1 MTKTAVHHPKSGKK
15 FPHFAEKFINCAQ
28 KTATIRALCG
38 GRGVLPGNK
47 RVRQHH
53 DNQISQNFDAGA
65 IEVVKAEQA
74 GDIQL
79 NLRKDSNADFCQ
91 WFHFRLGARDQE
103 VVMQFLMQ
111 VNRLTPKAGKI
122 TVRWQVMTAKPGS
135 VWIRSLTAK

>member
-1 MTKTAVHHPKSGKK
+1 MTKTAVHHQKVEKNFHTSLKSSSIVRKK
-15 FPHFAEKFINCAQ
+15 LQQYAHYAADAVSC
-28 KTATIRALCG
+28 
-38 GRGVLPGNK
+38 RGIK

-91 WFHFRLGARDQE
+91 WFPFPSGCA
-103 VVMQFLMQ
+103 
-111 VNRLTPKAGKI
+111 
-122 TVRWQVMTAKPGS
+122 
-135 VWIRSLTAK
+135 